1 MICQPACPLRVPGLE
16 WRVSGCLPG
25 LPRPSG
31 DPLTD
36 ERQDVADALRRL
48 RDQVRSGQT
57 PAERAPLDAL
67 GPALEARPPEKPQPG
82 PQPAA
87 PAPLSVPDPAPLGQ
101 SASLHGRWPGGL
113 LGQLARRLLAPLL
126 EAQSAWNARQA
137 EWNSRLLAYVDAR
150 SDRTH
155 RHYDEVLGVHS
166 RHMADIDQRHLQLQ
180 EDLVGH
186 VHDLV
191 RRIDLVFSEGER
203 SRLSLELE
211 LQDLRQRLLDLEKR
225 LARG

>member
-1 MICQPACPLRVPGLE
+1 MA
-16 WRVSGCLPG
+16 
-25 LPRPSG
+25 
-31 DPLTD
+31 D
-36 ERQDVADALRRL
+36 ELRRL
-48 RDQVRSGQT
+48 RDEVRSGQT
-57 PAERAPLDAL
+57 PAQRTPLDAL
-67 GPALEARPPEKPQPG
+67 GAERETRPPERPPSE
-82 PQPAA
+82 PLPSA
-87 PAPLSVPDPAPLGQ
+87 PAPLAVPDPAPLGQ
-101 SASLHGRWPGGL
+101 SASLHGRGPGGL
-113 LGQLARRLLAPLL
+113 LGWLARRLLAPLV
-126 EAQSAWNARQA
+126 EAQSDWNARQA

-203 SRLSLELE
+203 GRLSLELE

>member
-1 MICQPACPLRVPGLE
+1 M
-16 WRVSGCLPG
+16 
-25 LPRPSG
+25 
-31 DPLTD
+31 TD
-36 ERQDVADALRRL
+36 ERQDVADELRRL
-48 RDQVRSGQT
+48 RDEVRSGQT
-57 PAERAPLDAL
+57 PSERTPLDAL
-67 GPALEARPPEKPQPG
+67 GPARETQPPERPPSEPL
-82 PQPAA
+82 PAT
-87 PAPLSVPDPAPLGQ
+87 PALLVVPDPAPLGH
-101 SASLHGRWPGGL
+101 SASLHGRWPGGV
-113 LGQLARRLLAPLL
+113 LGRLAQRLLAPLV

-155 RHYDEVLGVHS
+155 RHYDEVLGVHG

-180 EDLVGH
+180 EDLVSH

-191 RRIDLVFSEGER
+191 RRIDLVFSESER
-203 SRLSLELE
+203 GRLALELE

>member
-1 MICQPACPLRVPGLE
+1 
-16 WRVSGCLPG
+16 
-25 LPRPSG
+25 
-31 DPLTD
+31 LTD
-36 ERQDVADALRRL
+36 ERQDVADELRRL
-48 RDQVRSGQT
+48 RDEVRSGQT
-57 PAERAPLDAL
+57 PAERAALEAL
-67 GPALEARPPEKPQPG
+67 GPARETRPPEKPEPV

-87 PAPLSVPDPAPLGQ
+87 PASLPVPDPAPLGQ
-101 SASLHGRWPGGL
+101 SASLQGRWPGGL
-113 LGQLARRLLAPLL
+113 LGRLARRLLGTLA
-126 EAQSAWNARQA
+126 EAQSGWNARQA

-155 RHYDEVLGVHS
+155 RHYDEVLGAHS

-191 RRIDLVFSEGER
+191 QRIDLVFSEGER
-203 SRLSLELE
+203 GRLSLELE
-211 LQDLRQRLLDLEKR
+211 LQDLRRRLLDLEKR